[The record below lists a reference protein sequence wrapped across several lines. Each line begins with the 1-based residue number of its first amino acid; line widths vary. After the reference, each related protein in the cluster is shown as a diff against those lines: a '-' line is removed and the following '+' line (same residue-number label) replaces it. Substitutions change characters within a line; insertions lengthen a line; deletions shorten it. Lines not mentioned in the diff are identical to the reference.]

1 MYRFWVVI
9 LVCLTPLMAV
19 HAAAPA
25 TANTYEVEVMVFE
38 NRLPDLEGDEQWV
51 GGRGKTA
58 AEVEVVDAITLGS
71 PPSGSDLAAVA
82 ATLQN
87 DARYRLLVHRR
98 WIQAADNKPDSSA
111 VLLRTENREIDGQVR
126 FYMSRFLHV
135 ELNLAF
141 QPPVA
146 ALGGIDPAPPAYRLN
161 EQRRV
166 KSQELHYFDHPK
178 FGALVR
184 ILPATAAALG
194 SDR

>member
-1 MYRFWVVI
+1 MHRFWVVI
-9 LVCLTPLMAV
+9 LLSLAPLAAV

-58 AEVEVVDAITLGS
+58 GEVVDGITLGS
-71 PPSGSDLAAVA
+71 PPSGSDLMAAA
-82 ATLQN
+82 AALQN

-98 WIQAADNKPDSSA
+98 WLQAANNKPDSSP
-111 VLLRTENREIDGQVR
+111 VLLRTDTRDIDGYVR

-135 ELNLAF
+135 EVNLAF
-141 QPPVA
+141 QPQVA
-146 ALGGIDPAPPAYRLN
+146 ALGGIDAVPSAYRLT

-178 FGALVR
+178 FGVLVR
-184 ILPATAAALG
+184 VLPATAAALG
-194 SDR
+194 SER